1 MAISFV
7 GGTTGPDSATMPAHQ
22 SGDLILIWAYNETN
36 STVPTK
42 PAAYTDVISAASGNN
57 GFILGSLI
65 ATSSSEVT
73 GTWTGA
79 ESILVQIYRSS
90 TGTLSIG
97 SAPAAFTNFGTLIE
111 YGAITLDDTSGS
123 SWVVGFAGHRSNN
136 VNLSLAPTGMVNR
149 TFDTPALSRAGGHD
163 TNVGVTSWSSQSVE
177 GGGSASSWH
186 STVAEIVETAGG
198 GELLTIDS
206 GSYSLSGTSIALK
219 AEYSTVIS
227 SGSYS
232 LSGTAT
238 GLIHDSKLI
247 SDSGTYSLTGSN
259 VNLITARSAL
269 TENGSYNLT
278 GTNVTLVYT
287 PGGGGE
293 LLVVDS
299 GVFSL
304 TGSDV
309 GLKTVRYIQT
319 ESGDYT
325 LTGQNVSLSYA
336 SSLVANNGP
345 YALTGDNV
353 GLFANRV
360 IITNNG
366 SYTLSGTS
374 AVLKYSGD
382 TSVTIGTVSAGFA
395 ADKYAVKYK
404 QNSITVNF
412 KD

>member
-7 GGTTGPDSATMPAHQ
+7 GGTTGPDTATMPTHQ

-163 TNVGVTSWSSQSVE
+163 TNGGVTSWSSQSVE

-198 GELLTIDS
+198 GSTTGTINQTLQ
-206 GSYSLSGTSIALK
+206 GFTQSLSGSVANPYAGSVAQVTQAFTQSSTGSTTLASTTGTIAQIINSFTQS
-219 AEYSTVIS
+219 ATGSTVTNI
-227 SGSYS
+227 
-232 LSGTAT
+232 T
-238 GLIHDSKLI
+238 GDILQTVNSF
-247 SDSGTYSLTGSN
+247 TQSLTGT
-259 VNLITARSAL
+259 VAEQI
-269 TENGSYNLT
+269 
-278 GTNVTLVYT
+278 
-287 PGGGGE
+287 
-293 LLVVDS
+293 
-299 GVFSL
+299 
-304 TGSDV
+304 TGS
-309 GLKTVRYIQT
+309 INQT
-319 ESGDYT
+319 I
-325 LTGQNVSLSYA
+325 TGFTMSVTGKIPA
-336 SSLVANNGP
+336 SWTDKA
-345 YALTGDNV
+345 
-353 GLFANRV
+353 
-360 IITNNG
+360 
-366 SYTLSGTS
+366 S
-374 AVLKYSGD
+374 AV
-382 TSVTIGTVSAGFA
+382 TSWSNQAKVTTTWS
-395 ADKYAVKYK
+395 DR
-404 QNSITVNF
+404 
-412 KD
+412 

>member
-7 GGTTGPDSATMPAHQ
+7 GGTTGPDTATMPTHQ

-163 TNVGVTSWSSQSVE
+163 TNGGVTSWSSQSVE

-206 GSYSLSGTSIALK
+206 GGYLLSG
-219 AEYSTVIS
+219 
-227 SGSYS
+227 
-232 LSGTAT
+232 GTL
-238 GLIHDSKLI
+238 GLIHNSNVI
-247 SDSGTYSLTGSN
+247 AGSGTYSLTGTQ
-259 VNLITARSAL
+259 VNLLSSRKLIADNGSYDLTGTDLTLVYTPIPGGDSLVIESGAL
-269 TENGSYNLT
+269 NLNGSGINLKASRLISLNNGSYNLT
-278 GTNVTLVYT
+278 GQ
-287 PGGGGE
+287 
-293 LLVVDS
+293 S
-299 GVFSL
+299 IAL
-304 TGSDV
+304 TYNA
-309 GLKTVRYIQT
+309 KTVT
-319 ESGDYT
+319 NSG
-325 LTGQNVSLSYA
+325 N
-336 SSLVANNGP
+336 
-345 YALTGDNV
+345 YALVGSNV
-353 GLFANRV
+353 NLSANRV
-360 IITNNG
+360 IIALSG
-366 SYTLSGTS
+366 SYSLIGS
-374 AVLKYSGD
+374 AVTLNYSGEV
-382 TSVTIGTVSAGFA
+382 TQNIGSVTAGFA
-395 ADKYAVKYK
+395 ADKYVVSYK
-404 QNSITVNF
+404 PSSITVNF
-412 KD
+412 KE